1 MNIVVQNK
9 PHRIHEAFT
18 ELHHLQELQGGF
30 VALKM
35 DNLVRTCDAVK
46 HAKEPTSKLDY
57 FHFPFKSNSQNLII
71 PYPSTLDWI
80 VYIKGIGIKRSFA
93 ICELSF

>member
-46 HAKEPTSKLDY
+46 HAKEPTS
-57 FHFPFKSNSQNLII
+57 NLII
-71 PYPSTLDWI
+71 FILFQEQLTEFNYS
-80 VYIKGIGIKRSFA
+80 
-93 ICELSF
+93 LSVDS